1 MSELRVPDPTGLA
14 AAAAMQ
20 ELLAPAQVI
29 LNGSRAVGEHR
40 PDSDVDLMAVYQDET
55 ARRLVEE
62 TLFGLPE
69 GEPPVHV
76 YAITRAE
83 FQGMAI
89 MAQSFPGQAARYGVT
104 ADGQPLNY
112 RPERQPSPV
121 EIGAGAD
128 FWKCLCTIEL
138 REFQLRAEE
147 KDDRPWT
154 RRIGPLHAQYAMQR
168 AIKRLLYLDNDSV
181 RYRRDIA
188 VMWRHIQSVR
198 PVTMPERIEA
208 VEQLLAATAE
218 PGGEG
223 CLLTAF
229 IHAHRRHLS
238 IPVLGEEQWA
248 SLCRHLDPAVN
259 ALLAEAEDRGGRG
272 RTPRTDKM

>member
-1 MSELRVPDPTGLA
+1 MTGLRVPDPTGLA

-20 ELLAPAQVI
+20 QLLAPAQII
-29 LNGSRAVGEHR
+29 LNGSMAVSEHL
-40 PDSDVDLMAVYQDET
+40 PDSGVDLMAVCEDEAT
-55 ARRLVEE
+55 LVLVKEK
-62 TLFGLPE
+62 LDSLLE

-121 EIGAGAD
+121 EVRDGAD
-128 FWKCLCTIEL
+128 FWLQLARIEL
-138 REFQLRAEE
+138 REFLLRS
-147 KDDRPWT
+147 KHDRPWDRHT
-154 RRIGPLHAQYAMQR
+154 GSLHAQYAMQW
-168 AIKRLLYLDNDSV
+168 AVKQLLYLDNAPV

-238 IPVLGEEQWA
+238 IPVLGEEQWS